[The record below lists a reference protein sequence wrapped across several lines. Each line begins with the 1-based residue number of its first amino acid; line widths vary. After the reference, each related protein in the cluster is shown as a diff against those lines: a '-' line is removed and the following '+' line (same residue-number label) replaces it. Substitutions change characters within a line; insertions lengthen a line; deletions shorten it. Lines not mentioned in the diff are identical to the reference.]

1 VIALL
6 LGGSEAGGEPAGERA
21 ILGYHQGKLW
31 LLMRLHID
39 TDKEYFM
46 EKTSS
51 MPTSTSAQSTTAST
65 VRPPFPTMVPVLIV
79 GGGPVGLCAALL
91 LARSGVRSLL
101 VERHTKTSVF
111 PRARG
116 IDIRSMELFRAWGLE
131 DEVKQ
136 KGFAQQGISYV
147 MTGETLT
154 GPVHKRVEFGKDDL
168 AALSA
173 ISPAIPWLCAQDELE
188 PILLAHVRRFPEAEV
203 RFNTELRSFEQDAT
217 GVTAHLLDRTSGTI
231 LDVRAAYL
239 LGADGAHSQ
248 VRAELETP
256 MVGPGVLGTM
266 LNVLFHAD
274 LPAVLGDRRSVLYV
288 IHNASVPW
296 LQFGIVDGK
305 QRWLF
310 LAPYHAE
317 QGETAADYT
326 PARCREMVRQAVGIP
341 DFSAE
346 IDHVAGWEMAA
357 LCAERYQRGRIFLVG
372 DAAHRMTP
380 AGAFGMN
387 TGIQDVHNLC
397 WKLALAL
404 QGKAGESLLSSY
416 EAERL
421 PVGRR
426 NVEQSFQFVLQ
437 FQREDF
443 GADLNTLGYILGTSY
458 ESSAVIPDG
467 TAYPGGTSPLRDY
480 LPQARPGSHAP
491 HVWLERKGQCLS
503 TLDLFDRDFTLLTG
517 PAGHTWLQAGN
528 LVAEQFRIPL
538 HSYCVGKDGEMRDIH
553 QQWATTYGVTAAGA
567 VLVRPD
573 GHVAWRAV
581 SSTQEPVVE
590 LSRALSAVI
599 GQEFAE
605 GPRASM

>member
-1 VIALL
+1 
-6 LGGSEAGGEPAGERA
+6 
-21 ILGYHQGKLW
+21 
-31 LLMRLHID
+31 
-39 TDKEYFM
+39 M
-46 EKTSS
+46 EKTPFTPISE
-51 MPTSTSAQSTTAST
+51 SAQ
-65 VRPPFPTMVPVLIV
+65 PPLPTRVPVLIV

-91 LARSGVRSLL
+91 LARSGIRSLL
-101 VERHTKTSVF
+101 VERHAKTSAF

-116 IDIRSMELFRAWGLE
+116 IDTRSMELFRTWGLE
-131 DEVKQ
+131 EEVKHT
-136 KGFAQQGISYV
+136 GFAQQGISYV

-154 GPVHKRVEFGKDDL
+154 GPVHKRVEFGEFDP
-168 AALSA
+168 AFLSS

-188 PILLAHVRRFPEAEV
+188 PILLAHVSRLPEAEV
-203 RFNTELRSFEQDAT
+203 RFNTELRSFEQDAA
-217 GVTAHLLDRTSGTI
+217 GVTAHLLDRASGTVQQ
-231 LDVRAAYL
+231 VRADYL

-248 VRAELETP
+248 VRASLGIP
-256 MVGPGVLGTM
+256 MTGPGVLGTM

-296 LQFGIVDGK
+296 LQFGVVDGK

-317 QGETAADYT
+317 QGETVADYT
-326 PARCREMVRQAVGIP
+326 PERCAEMVRQAVGIP
-341 DFSAE
+341 DFPVE

-357 LCAERYQRGRIFLVG
+357 LCAERYQHGRVFLVG
-372 DAAHRMTP
+372 DAAHRTTP

-397 WKLALAL
+397 WKLALVL
-404 QGKAGESLLSSY
+404 QGTAAESLLESY

-458 ESSAVIPDG
+458 KSKVVIPDG
-467 TAYPGGTSPLRDY
+467 TASPDGINPLSDY
-480 LPQARPGSHAP
+480 LPTARPGSRAP
-491 HVWLERKGQCLS
+491 HVWLERHGQRLS
-503 TLDLFDRDFTLLTG
+503 TLDLFDRDFTLLAGPTG
-517 PAGHTWLQAGN
+517 HAWLQAGQ

-538 HSYCVGKDGEMRDIH
+538 HSYRVGEDGDMKDTH
-553 QQWATTYGVTAAGA
+553 HQWATAYGVTTAGA

-573 GHVAWRAV
+573 GYVAWRAA
-581 SSTQEPVVE
+581 SSTQDPVEE
-590 LSRALSAVI
+590 LWRTFSAVL

-605 GPRASM
+605 GPRASI

>member
-1 VIALL
+1 
-6 LGGSEAGGEPAGERA
+6 
-21 ILGYHQGKLW
+21 
-31 LLMRLHID
+31 
-39 TDKEYFM
+39 M
-46 EKTSS
+46 EQT
-51 MPTSTSAQSTTAST
+51 PSTPISASAQPMATSMAQPCLQTT
-65 VRPPFPTMVPVLIV
+65 VPVLIV

-101 VERHTKTSVF
+101 VERHAKTSVF

-116 IDIRSMELFRAWGLE
+116 IDIRSMELFRTWGLE
-131 DEVKQ
+131 AEVKRA
-136 KGFAQQGISYV
+136 GFAQQGISYV
-147 MTGETLT
+147 LTGETLT
-154 GPVHKRVEFGKDDL
+154 GPVHKRVEFGELDPAFL
-168 AALSA
+168 AS

-188 PILLAHVRRFPEAEV
+188 PILLAHMSRLPEAEV
-203 RFNTELRSFEQDAT
+203 RFNTELCSFEQDAT

-231 LDVRAAYL
+231 QQVRADYL

-248 VRAELETP
+248 VRARLAIP
-256 MVGPGVLGTM
+256 MTGPGVLGTM

-274 LPAVLGDRRSVLYV
+274 LPAVLGNRRSVLYV

-317 QGETAADYT
+317 QGETVADYT
-326 PARCREMVRQAVGIP
+326 PARCAKMVRQAVGIP
-341 DFSAE
+341 DFPVE
-346 IDHVAGWEMAA
+346 IHHVAGWEMAA
-357 LCAERYQRGRIFLVG
+357 LSAERYQQGRVFLAG

-397 WKLALAL
+397 WKLALVL
-404 QGKAGESLLSSY
+404 QGTAAESLLPSY

-437 FQREDF
+437 FQRENF
-443 GADLNTLGYILGTSY
+443 GADLNTLGYTLGTSY
-458 ESSAVIPDG
+458 ESNAVIPDETEHPAG
-467 TAYPGGTSPLRDY
+467 TDPLRDY
-480 LPQARPGSHAP
+480 RPSARPGSRAP
-491 HVWLERKGQCLS
+491 HVWLERNGQCLS

-517 PAGHTWLQAGN
+517 PAAHPWLQAGK
-528 LVAEQFRIPL
+528 LVASQFRIPL
-538 HSYCVGKDGEMRDIH
+538 HSYHVGENGGVRDTH
-553 QQWATTYGVTAAGA
+553 QDWATTYGITAFGA

-573 GHVAWRAV
+573 GHVAWRAT
-581 SSTQEPVVE
+581 SSSQEPVVE
-590 LSRALSAVI
+590 LSRALSAVL
-599 GQEFAE
+599 GQEL
-605 GPRASM
+605 R